1 MRGSGGAPIVEQLG
15 FEGMPER
22 LLVCT
27 PSKLGSYTDCPRR
40 YRYSYVDRPP
50 PPKGPPWAHNSL
62 GASVHTTLRN
72 WYGLPADR
80 RVPSALPAL
89 LKGTWVREGYRDEAQ
104 ERAAYRQALGWLE
117 AYVGSLDADVEPLG
131 VERVVA
137 VKTAV
142 MAFNGRADRIDAR
155 PDLVIVDY
163 KTGRTG
169 LDADD
174 ARGSAALALY
184 AHAAERVFR
193 KPCRKVELHHLPTGT
208 VAAHEHT
215 DESIARQVSRADD
228 TARDILAAE
237 KAVAAGADPD
247 EAFPTTPGPMCTWC
261 DFKRSCPA
269 GAQAPTKDPWAGV
282 ERALA

>member
-1 MRGSGGAPIVEQLG
+1 MPEYLSIALGIVAVMVVVWLVLRFSGVIVKVLRPSGIEVLTRIAGLLLAAIAVQLIADSVGGVRRAVHWSRTEVVSYGRARIYGVRGSGGAPIVEQLG

-62 GASVHTTLRN
+62 GASVHTALRN
-72 WYGLPADR
+72 WYGLPPDR

-104 ERAAYRQALGWLE
+104 ERAAYRQSLGWLE

-155 PDLVIVDY
+155 
-163 KTGRTG
+163 
-169 LDADD
+169 
-174 ARGSAALALY
+174 RGPS
-184 AHAAERVFR
+184 
-193 KPCRKVELHHLPTGT
+193 
-208 VAAHEHT
+208 
-215 DESIARQVSRADD
+215 S
-228 TARDILAAE
+228 
-237 KAVAAGADPD
+237 
-247 EAFPTTPGPMCTWC
+247 
-261 DFKRSCPA
+261 
-269 GAQAPTKDPWAGV
+269 
-282 ERALA
+282 

>member
-1 MRGSGGAPIVEQLG
+1 VRGSGGAPSVEQLG

-62 GASVHTTLRN
+62 GASVHTALRN
-72 WYGLPADR
+72 WYALPSDR

-89 LKGTWVREGYRDEAQ
+89 LKGTWVREGYRDGAQ

-208 VAAHEHT
+208 VAAHEHSA
-215 DESIARQVSRADD
+215 ESIARQVSRADD

-247 EAFPTTPGPMCTWC
+247 AAFPTAPGPMCTWC

-269 GAQAPTKDPWAGV
+269 GAEAPTKDPWAAV
-282 ERALA
+282 ERGLA